1 MSAWLVFAMLGFYPV
16 QPSSGEYVLGR
27 PMVEA
32 SLRLAGGSVMRLRG
46 RGGRAQLNGRLL
58 DQERVSH
65 ADLLAGGE
73 LRWGQGRA

>member
-16 QPSSGEYVLGR
+16 QPFSGEYVLGR

-32 SLRLAGGSVMRLRG
+32 TLRLEGGAVMRLGG

-58 DQERVSH
+58 GQGRVSH
-65 ADLLAGGE
+65 ADLLTGGE
-73 LRWGQGRA
+73 LRWGQGRT